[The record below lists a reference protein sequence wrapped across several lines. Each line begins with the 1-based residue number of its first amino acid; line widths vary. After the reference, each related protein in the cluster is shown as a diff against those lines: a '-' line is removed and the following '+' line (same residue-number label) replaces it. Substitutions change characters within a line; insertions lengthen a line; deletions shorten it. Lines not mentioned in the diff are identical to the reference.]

1 MSASAILT
9 HGLGSFG
16 SKSHVLTQGLGFS
29 AGGVIRGRLTVIGT
43 GVRRLTVEGTG
54 VERTTAIGTGDKR
67 LTVEGNE

>member
-16 SKSHVLTQGLGFS
+16 SSSHVLTQGLGFG
-29 AGGVIRGRLTVIGT
+29 AGVVVRRRLTVIGT
-43 GVRRLTVEGTG
+43 GVKRLTTEGTG

-67 LTVEGNE
+67 LTVEGVR